1 MADRQT
7 FLFEIFKVLLITPKL
22 IESISDF
29 ILGSKKWIEGMPNLV
44 VKLPIMSRF
53 KMANLWPVLFEIP
66 TILLET
72 HRPLK
77 MVTSY

>member
-22 IESISDF
+22 IESIRDF

-53 KMANLWPVLFEIP
+53 KMANWWPVLFEIS
-66 TILLET
+66 TFLLVT
-72 HRPLK
+72 HKPIK